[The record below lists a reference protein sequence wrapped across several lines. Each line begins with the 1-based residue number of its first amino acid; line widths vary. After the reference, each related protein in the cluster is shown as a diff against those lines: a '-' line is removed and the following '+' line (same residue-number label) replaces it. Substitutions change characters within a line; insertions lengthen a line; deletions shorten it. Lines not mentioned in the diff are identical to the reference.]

1 MMNSQIKKLE
11 EFAIPVLITQEI
23 RRNAEEF
30 ARQQPTRAKADR
42 VYWNTLAVRVVY
54 NYLNLL
60 GIATNLIA
68 GDSWNTAIQCVA
80 DVADLEV
87 LGSGRLECRP
97 LIGEIHRDTTCYIP
111 PEVQS
116 DCAGRSGK
124 ADRIAYVVVQ
134 IDPAASCANL
144 LGFSKTVTSCQ
155 LKLEQLQPIDN
166 LLEYLMQLKHS
177 QASPINLSQWLEGAF
192 HSSWQA
198 LNDAIAQGAAA
209 EPIAATKQPTFAFR
223 SQQKIERAKRI
234 ELMQQEA
241 AVDLVISLMP
251 EDEMKMDIL
260 VEIYPPKE
268 QYYLPKNLQLILLDD
283 EGGKLM
289 EAKAQNNN
297 HNIQFEF
304 IGDVGDRFSIQLA
317 LNDIQVTE
325 KFVI

>member
-1 MMNSQIKKLE
+1 MMNSQIEKIE
-11 EFAIPVLITQEI
+11 ELAIPVPITQEI
-23 RRNAEEF
+23 KQNAEQF
-30 ARQQPTRAKADR
+30 AKKQPTRAKADR
-42 VYWNTLAVRVVY
+42 VYLNTLAVRAVY

-60 GIATNLIA
+60 GIATDLIA

-97 LIGEIHRDTTCYIP
+97 LIGEIHSDTICYVP

-116 DCAGRSGK
+116 
-124 ADRIAYVVVQ
+124 DRIAYVVVQ
-134 IDPAASCANL
+134 IDPDSSQANL
-144 LGFSKTVTSCQ
+144 LGFSKTVATSQ
-155 LKLEQLQPIDN
+155 LKLEQLQPIDH

-177 QASPINLSQWLEGAF
+177 HASPINLSQWLEGVF

-198 LNDAIAQGAAA
+198 LNDAIVK
-209 EPIAATKQPTFAFR
+209 TRQPTFAFR

-241 AVDLVISLMP
+241 AVDLIISLMP
-251 EDEMKMDIL
+251 EDEIKMDIL

-297 HNIQFEF
+297 QNIQFEF
-304 IGDVGDRFSIQLA
+304 IGDIGDRFSIQLA
-317 LNDIQVTE
+317 LNDIKVTE

>member
-1 MMNSQIKKLE
+1 MMNSQIDKIE
-11 EFAIPVLITQEI
+11 ELAIPVPITREI
-23 RRNAEEF
+23 WQNAEEF
-30 ARQQPTRAKADR
+30 AKLQPTKAKADR
-42 VYWNTLAVRVVY
+42 VYLNTLAVRVVY

-68 GDSWNTAIQCVA
+68 GDSWNTSIQCVA

-97 LIGEIHRDTTCYIP
+97 LIGEIDSDTICYVP
-111 PEVQS
+111 PEVQ
-116 DCAGRSGK
+116 C
-124 ADRIAYVVVQ
+124 DRIAYVVVQ
-134 IDPAASCANL
+134 IDLDSSQANL
-144 LGFSKTVTSCQ
+144 LGFSKTVTSSH
-155 LKLEQLQPIDN
+155 LKLEQLQPIDY

-177 QASPINLSQWLEGAF
+177 HASPINLSQWLEGIF

-198 LNDAIAQGAAA
+198 LNDAL
-209 EPIAATKQPTFAFR
+209 ATIKQPTFAFR
-223 SQQKIERAKRI
+223 SQQKIARAKRI
-234 ELMQQEA
+234 NLMQQEA

-251 EDEMKMDIL
+251 EDEIKMDIL

-297 HNIQFEF
+297 
-304 IGDVGDRFSIQLA
+304 
-317 LNDIQVTE
+317 
-325 KFVI
+325 

>member
-1 MMNSQIKKLE
+1 MMNSQIERLE
-11 EFAIPVLITQEI
+11 ELAIPVAITQEI
-23 RRNAEEF
+23 RQNAEQF
-30 ARQQPTRAKADR
+30 ARQQPTRTKADR
-42 VYWNTLAVRVVY
+42 VYLNTLAVRVVY

-60 GIATNLIA
+60 GIATNLIV
-68 GDSWNTAIQCVA
+68 GDSWNTSVQCVA

-97 LIGEIHRDTTCYIP
+97 LIGEIHSDTLCYIP
-111 PEVQS
+111 PEVQ
-116 DCAGRSGK
+116 C
-124 ADRIAYVVVQ
+124 DRIAYVVVQ
-134 IDPAASCANL
+134 IDPDCSQANL
-144 LGFSKTVTSCQ
+144 LGFSKTATSQ

-177 QASPINLSQWLEGAF
+177 HASPINLSQWLEGVF

-198 LNDAIAQGAAA
+198 LNDAIA
-209 EPIAATKQPTFAFR
+209 TTRQPTFAFR
-223 SQQKIERAKRI
+223 SQQKIARAKRI

-241 AVDLVISLMP
+241 AVDLVISLIP
-251 EDEMKMDIL
+251 ENERKMDIL

-297 HNIQFEF
+297 QNIQFEF